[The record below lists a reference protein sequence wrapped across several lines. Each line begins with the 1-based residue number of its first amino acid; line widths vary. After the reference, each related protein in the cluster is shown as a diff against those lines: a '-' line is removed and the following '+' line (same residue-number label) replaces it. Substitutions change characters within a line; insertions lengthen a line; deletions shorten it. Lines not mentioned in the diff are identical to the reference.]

1 MCRCEV
7 DNMSQRTES
16 AVSPVVGVMLMLVVT
31 IIIAAIVSAFAGGM
45 GTSQDKVPQVTLKGE
60 YSVSDGMKIYH
71 NGGDTL
77 TVGDFRVLL
86 TPSKNFDS
94 IESGTYVNEINL
106 QLIQN
111 GPNPNSTNWY
121 RPNKG
126 GRDVPRFAPG
136 DIAYINAT
144 NSMTQTLTP
153 NLMYSSGYGAPT
165 NVGIN
170 QTKYVGA
177 TFYLDFVTKDGKK
190 IARIEVPIEP

>member
-1 MCRCEV
+1 
-7 DNMSQRTES
+7 MSPNKET
-16 AVSPVVGVMLMLVVT
+16 AVSPVIGVMLMLVVT

-45 GTSQDKVPQVTLKGE
+45 GSSQDKVPQVTLKGE
-60 YSVSDGMKIYH
+60 YSVADGMKIYH

-77 TVGDFRVLL
+77 SIGDFNILL

-94 IESGTYVNEINL
+94 IESGSYVSQIDL
-106 QLIQN
+106 TLIQN
-111 GPNPNSTNWY
+111 GPNPESKNWY

-144 NSMTQTLTP
+144 NSMTDRLTP
-153 NLMYSSGYGAPT
+153 NLIYKPSPSPLSWSNY
-165 NVGIN
+165 GIN
-170 QTKYVGA
+170 QTKHVGA

-190 IARIEVPIEP
+190 IARVEVPIKP